1 MVLSIMGLTINNYI
15 FKGYVSHYR
24 FQPKIHKFKYRV
36 FKLFMN
42 LEQLEKL
49 ENKTIFFS
57 LNKFN
62 LFSFYYKD
70 HTEKP
75 YNNPIN
81 WVKNIFLSKNL
92 YKKNDKIYILCY
104 PRILGYVFNPL
115 TTYFCIGDKDEIKAI
130 IYEVHNTFKDRHYYL
145 TKYNAKNEIAEKT
158 FHVSPFFKIEGEY
171 EFATKLNNNSLKVE
185 IKYSKNKNNKNIS
198 LLNAVFYGKKT
209 KFNNTNILIYFFT
222 YPLMTIKIIYSIHL
236 QAFFLWI
243 KGIKFFNRPIPKI
256 NTISLSKTLINSDNK
271 NDK

>member
-1 MVLSIMGLTINNYI
+1 MLKMRLQ
-15 FKGYVSHYR
+15 K
-24 FQPKIHKFKYRV
+24 
-36 FKLFMN
+36 
-42 LEQLEKL
+42 
-49 ENKTIFFS
+49 
-57 LNKFN
+57 
-62 LFSFYYKD
+62 
-70 HTEKP
+70 
-75 YNNPIN
+75 
-81 WVKNIFLSKNL
+81 
-92 YKKNDKIYILCY
+92 
-104 PRILGYVFNPL
+104 
-115 TTYFCIGDKDEIKAI
+115 
-130 IYEVHNTFKDRHYYL
+130 
-145 TKYNAKNEIAEKT
+145 KT

-256 NTISLSKTLINSDNK
+256 NTISLSKTLIKSDNE